1 MDNKEAV
8 IEVLKGIAGELY
20 NGNTN
25 TGISQMGN
33 VLGDLLN
40 YSEQMADEEREEFI
54 EEALRPL
61 LDAMERKDAIEMADI
76 ITYELIEKINK

>member
-1 MDNKEAV
+1 MDNNDAV
-8 IEVLKGIAGELY
+8 IEVLKDIAGELY

-25 TGISQMGN
+25 AGISQMGN

-40 YSEQMADEEREEFI
+40 YTEQMADDEREEFVT
-54 EEALRPL
+54 EVLKPL